1 VTITNPQLHDYPFLA
16 LMYRD
21 SYYPD
26 ALVDKGA
33 AILRR
38 LCEQIEAER
47 PTSHEEVYRLTHAAT
62 EAFNELAKEFTAQGS
77 DIETVARDTIATDVE
92 FLLKAYGFD
101 LDLEEALAPRDW

>member
-1 VTITNPQLHDYPFLA
+1 MAITNPQLRDYPFLA
-16 LMYRD
+16 PMYHD
-21 SYYPD
+21 AYFPD

-47 PTSHEEVYRLTHAAT
+47 PASDEAVYRLTHAAT
-62 EAFNELAKEFTAQGS
+62 EAFNQLAEEFVAQGS

-92 FLLKAYGFD
+92 FILKAYGFD